1 MTRRPRRLARRR
13 AAARR
18 RRFPLRPILLGAG
31 ALAAAFVVLL
41 AFEIW
46 GPGPSAGRTSVI
58 LPPGEGVRGVARDL
72 ARARVVRSAT
82 VFAIAA
88 EFSGAGHSL
97 KAGEYAFAQR
107 ESLAHV
113 LDAIRRGMIVR
124 RFVTVPEGLSA
135 VQVADILAAD
145 TVLSGPTPVPPE
157 GSILPETYQVR
168 RGESR
173 AAVEARMQRA
183 RDDLVAKLWATRM
196 PGLPY
201 RDPEQAVILAS
212 VVEKETALPTER
224 PMVAA
229 VFLNRLRQGMRL
241 GSDPTVI
248 YGLTRGR
255 PLGHGLTVS
264 ELDSDTP
271 WNTYRVGGL
280 PATPIGNPGKA
291 SLEAA
296 LAPAKTDD
304 LYFVADGTGGHAFS
318 ATLEEHQ
325 RNVAR
330 WRAIEKASQA
340 ASAARG
346 TG

>member
-1 MTRRPRRLARRR
+1 
-13 AAARR
+13 
-18 RRFPLRPILLGAG
+18 
-31 ALAAAFVVLL
+31 LAAAFAVLL

-46 GPGPSAGRTSVI
+46 GPGPSAARTSLI
-58 LPPGEGVRGVARDL
+58 LPPGGGVRGVARDL

-82 VFAIAA
+82 VFAAAA
-88 EFSGAGHSL
+88 ELSGAGHSL
-97 KAGEYAFAQR
+97 KAGEYAFAPR
-107 ESLAHV
+107 ESLAQV
-113 LDAIRRGMIVR
+113 LDAIRRGLIVR
-124 RFVTVPEGLSA
+124 HFVTVPEGLSS

-145 TVLSGPTPVPPE
+145 PVLSGPTPVPPE
-157 GSILPETYQVR
+157 GSVLPETYQVR

-173 AAVEARMQRA
+173 AAVEARMQSA
-183 RDDLVAKLWATRM
+183 RDTLLRRLWPART

-201 RDPEQAVILAS
+201 RDPQQAVILAS
-212 VVEKETALPTER
+212 VVEKETALPAER
-224 PMVAA
+224 PKVAA

-264 ELDSDTP
+264 ELASDTP
-271 WNTYRVGGL
+271 WNTYRVAGL
-280 PATPIGNPGKA
+280 PPTPIGNPGRA

-296 LAPAKTDD
+296 LAPARTDD

-330 WRAIEKASQA
+330 WRAIEKANQA
-340 ASAARG
+340 AGAARG